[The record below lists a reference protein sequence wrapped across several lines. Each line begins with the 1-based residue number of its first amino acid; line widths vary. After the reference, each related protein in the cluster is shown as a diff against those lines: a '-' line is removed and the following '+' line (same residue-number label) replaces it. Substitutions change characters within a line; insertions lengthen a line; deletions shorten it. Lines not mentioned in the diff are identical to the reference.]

1 MANLT
6 HEERLFRFIY
16 SMATAKSKLGKTL
29 GSHNE
34 VRIEHLLKLYFYPE
48 AERDRDGWKR
58 SVLSSL
64 RSVPLLKNGK
74 FPDEEFLYDE
84 IWVKPFAS
92 KLEGELDRRVTFLT
106 RIVHD
111 YKAPSLPI
119 SPEIK
124 QDFCRICEGYC
135 SWLADWLSLSGRVS
149 WLMVYQHLDRLLE
162 TSKYVK

>member
-16 SMATAKSKLGKTL
+16 SMATAKSKLERTL
-29 GSHNE
+29 ESHNE

-58 SVLSSL
+58 SVLNSL

-74 FPDEEFLYDE
+74 YPDEEFLYDE

-92 KLEGELDRRVTFLT
+92 RLEGELDRRVTFLT
-106 RIVHD
+106 RVIHD
-111 YKAPSLPI
+111 YEAPSLPI

-124 QDFCRICEGYC
+124 KDFCRICERY
-135 SWLADWLSLSGRVS
+135 SDWLAGWLSRSGRIFWVD
-149 WLMVYQHLDRLLE
+149 VYHHLEDLLG